1 MHLKCV
7 RVTPNQKFGV
17 ATLHRS
23 SLSRELQGL
32 KAALQH
38 LHPLPTNSLP
48 PLSSSLRPNPSLG
61 PDASASGS
69 PLGYRRPDD
78 SIFPRGMPSTVFPGG
93 SDGILPPPGMSN
105 HKGLQTQ
112 ALLPG
117 HYLGLQPFVMCSTCA
132 WLSVLIVLL
141 DMTCNP

>member
-105 HKGLQTQ
+105 HVSCGASCRLGQDHAYLRGKHRHYF
-112 ALLPG
+112 PG
-117 HYLGLQPFVMCSTCA
+117 ITWVCSP
-132 WLSVLIVLL
+132 L
-141 DMTCNP
+141 